1 MNFPSSPGRRPGSCC
16 CVCITGGRLNAFGAF
31 RAVGDRSPTALNTS
45 RFKDAGRET
54 CTLRCSA
61 QVSRAVHSLE
71 RVLDAMQ
78 MTVSDL
84 EVSSVVVLENWNL
97 LREIG
102 ATHTG

>member
-1 MNFPSSPGRRPGSCC
+1 
-16 CVCITGGRLNAFGAF
+16 
-31 RAVGDRSPTALNTS
+31 
-45 RFKDAGRET
+45 
-54 CTLRCSA
+54 
-61 QVSRAVHSLE
+61 VSRAVHSLE